1 MDLQK
6 YFNERVIL
14 TLESLFIRSQALQ
27 VEKPFKIRVESLNKA
42 AYTKALPGGEM
53 LSKYIIFVV
62 ALACTMTAHAQT
74 LSSGPKSASTSFNQF
89 IKEVDAK
96 IPTSVK
102 AAIKTYK
109 VEYVERELPADICN
123 PHVNL
128 DSLVRTDFLGLRKR
142 IYLKVHPQQKLSC
155 YHTTA
160 AELAKKALLFQ
171 VANLYDQSPVHWKN
185 TADQEALAQC
195 ESEHQLDKKA
205 PLSLRCQ
212 YYLQNR
218 YRISGSANYR
228 NLSDYKGQRLHSKNK
243 LALRLLNE
251 HETDSANEHFA
262 IHFSEF
268 LLNPDFE
275 CRKPSFHVFFMGL
288 TGHRPFPAGSC
299 QGVSHIFTSTGAWKI
314 DIAPEKVYQVHF
326 LYASKG
332 EEMMSRW
339 GHSMLRLVVCA
350 PFRTT
355 VGPECLTDVAFHLV
369 LSYRANIDD
378 VIINYWDG
386 LTGKYPSQLMAFSM
400 PEVIDEYTRG
410 QWRDLTSLP
419 LKIGEV
425 QKNILVQSALEH
437 YWSYAGD
444 YKFLTNN
451 CASETDQ
458 LIRAALG
465 KNHPYQDTFAASPK
479 GMYKNLI
486 RYNVIDAQLVGDVK
500 EAQRKGYL
508 FPSQKESLERAFS
521 KMSFY
526 FPNYSSL
533 AEFAEFSAASERRN
547 VYAELESFEEIG
559 RAYLIEK
566 YVALVQQRKQQK
578 LISTSLQNNHD
589 HALAEVIDK
598 LVEASQDRLPWQ
610 LAQGGYGVPLQTEVL
625 TDEAVELKV
634 QEGRKWG
641 GQYQDLL
648 LKKFPHVDHEL
659 KGIKQNLE
667 LLTNRRRL

>member
-1 MDLQK
+1 MPYKFSFL
-6 YFNERVIL
+6 VM
-14 TLESLFIRSQALQ
+14 TLVF
-27 VEKPFKIRVESLNKA
+27 
-42 AYTKALPGGEM
+42 
-53 LSKYIIFVV
+53 
-62 ALACTMTAHAQT
+62 TMSTHAQT
-74 LSSGPKSASTSFNQF
+74 LSAGPKSASASFTQF
-89 IKEVDAK
+89 IKDVDSR

-123 PHVNL
+123 THVNL
-128 DSLVRTDFLGLRKR
+128 DGLVRTDFLGLRKR
-142 IYLKVHPQQKLSC
+142 IYLKVYPEQKLSC
-155 YHTTA
+155 PHTTA
-160 AELAKKALLFQ
+160 SELAKKALLFQ
-171 VANLYDQSPVHWKN
+171 VASLYDQSPGHWQNK
-185 TADQEALAQC
+185 ADQAALAQC
-195 ESEHQLDKKA
+195 ESEHQQDRKA
-205 PLSLRCQ
+205 PLSPRCQ
-212 YYLQNR
+212 YYLENR
-218 YRISGSANYR
+218 FRVSGSANYR

-243 LALRLLNE
+243 LDLRLLNE
-251 HETDSANEHFA
+251 HETDSASEHFA

-275 CRKPSFHVFFMGL
+275 CRKPAFHSYFVAL
-288 TGHRPFPAGSC
+288 TGRRPFPAGSC

-350 PFRTT
+350 PFRTV

-410 QWRDLTSLP
+410 QWRDLISLP
-419 LKIGEV
+419 LRISEA
-425 QKNILVQSALEH
+425 QKNLLVQSALEH

-458 LIRAALG
+458 LVRAALT
-465 KNHPYQDTFAASPK
+465 KNHSYQDSFAASPK

-486 RYNVIDAQLVGDVK
+486 RYGVVDSQLVIDPK
-500 EAQRKGYL
+500 EAQRKGYF
-508 FPSQKESLERAFS
+508 FPSQKESLDRAFS
-521 KMSFY
+521 KMNDHFS
-526 FPNYSSL
+526 NYASL
-533 AEFAEFSAASERRN
+533 AEFAEYSSALERRS

-578 LISTSLQNNHD
+578 LISTSLQNNQD
-589 HALAEVIDK
+589 HSLSEVIDK
-598 LVEASQDRLPWQ
+598 LVEASQDRLPWR
-610 LAQGGYGVPLQTEVL
+610 LAHGGYGVPLQTEVL
-625 TDEAVELKV
+625 TDEAVGLKV

-648 LKKFPHVDHEL
+648 LKKFPEVDEEL

>member
-1 MDLQK
+1 MLHK
-6 YFNERVIL
+6 L
-14 TLESLFIRSQALQ
+14 LFL
-27 VEKPFKIRVESLNKA
+27 
-42 AYTKALPGGEM
+42 
-53 LSKYIIFVV
+53 VV
-62 ALACTMTAHAQT
+62 ALVCSMSAHAQT
-74 LSSGPKSASTSFNQF
+74 LSAGPKSSSESFNQF
-89 IKEVDAK
+89 IKDVDSR

-102 AAIKTYK
+102 AAIKSYK
-109 VEYVERELPADICN
+109 VEYADRELPDDVCN
-123 PHVNL
+123 SQVNL
-128 DSLVRTDFLGLRKR
+128 DSLVRTDFLGLKKR
-142 IYLKVHPQQKLSC
+142 IYLKIHPNQRLPCGYGSA
-155 YHTTA
+155 Y
-160 AELAKKALLFQ
+160 ELARKALLFQ
-171 VANLYDQSPVHWKN
+171 VASLYDQSQVHWQNK
-185 TADQEALAQC
+185 ADQAALAQC
-195 ESEHQLDKKA
+195 ESEHQQDRKA

-212 YYLQNR
+212 YYLENR
-218 YRISGSANYR
+218 YRVSGSASYR

-243 LALRLLNE
+243 LPLRLLNE
-251 HETDSANEHFA
+251 HETDSAREHFA

-268 LLNPDFE
+268 LLNPEFE
-275 CRKPSFHVFFMGL
+275 CRKPAFHAFFVGL
-288 TGHRPFPAGSC
+288 TGSRPYPSGSC
-299 QGVSHIFTSTGAWKI
+299 SGISHIFTSTGAWKI

-339 GHSMLRLVVCA
+339 GHSMLRLIVCA

-410 QWRDLTSLP
+410 QWRDLISLP
-419 LKIGEV
+419 LRISEA

-458 LIRAALG
+458 LVRAALS
-465 KNHPYQDTFAASPK
+465 KNHPYQDTYAASPK
-479 GMYKNLI
+479 GMYKNLV
-486 RYNVIDAQLVGDVK
+486 RHNVIDSQLVNDSK
-500 EAQRKGYL
+500 DAQRRGYL
-508 FPSQKESLERAFS
+508 FPSQKESLDRAFS
-521 KMSFY
+521 NMRIH

-533 AEFAEFSAASERRN
+533 QQFAEYSTASERRN
-547 VYAELESFEEIG
+547 IYAQLDAFQEIG

-578 LISTSLQNNHD
+578 LISSSLQNNRD
-589 HALAEVIDK
+589 ESLAEVIDK
-598 LVEASQDRLPWQ
+598 LVEASQDRLPWR

-625 TDEAVELKV
+625 SDEAVELIV

-648 LKKFPHVDHEL
+648 LKKFPNVDQEL